1 MFKQI
6 YTVVSTD
13 SLIDDIVYVISFST
27 EEKAKQ
33 EMQRCCNQFCNENN
47 VYFKHID
54 DRISI
59 CYYKEDNGSNA
70 SGRFTVEVLPS
81 YIME

>member
-6 YTVVSTD
+6 YTVVCED
-13 SLIDDIVYVISFST
+13 SLIDSIVDVVSFST
-27 EEKAKQ
+27 EERAKQ
-33 EMQRCCNQFCNENN
+33 EMKKYYNQFCNENN
-47 VYFKHID
+47 VYFKYID
-54 DRISI
+54 DRIGI
-59 CYYKEDNGSNA
+59 CHYKEDNGSNA